1 MKRKYFSCETA
12 TLSQVFVSYLLITFM
27 LLFQTFLKLLSLVL
41 WKNQFWNVIV
51 NEVLGKMSFSGTV
64 SVTIAQTVRSNKRND
79 SHIPD
84 IFDSE

>member
-1 MKRKYFSCETA
+1 
-12 TLSQVFVSYLLITFM
+12 M

-79 SHIPD
+79 SHIPG
-84 IFDSE
+84 ILNLE